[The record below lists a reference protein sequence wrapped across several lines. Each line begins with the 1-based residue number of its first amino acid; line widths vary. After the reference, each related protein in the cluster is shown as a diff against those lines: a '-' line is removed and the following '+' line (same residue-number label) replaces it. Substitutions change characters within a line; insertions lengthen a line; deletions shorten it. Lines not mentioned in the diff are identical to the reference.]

1 MCLLSGILSPS
12 LEVHAL
18 INLGYSLPAHVFKSS
33 LPIFKHF
40 VILEEDDSVCPPN
53 HCHSPLPFY
62 QDPGLAQEA
71 VSKKAIHHPLQ
82 VLVQLKRGGEGSRVE
97 DVT

>member
-1 MCLLSGILSPS
+1 MWCT
-12 LEVHAL
+12 L
-18 INLGYSLPAHVFKSS
+18 INLGYILPAHVFISS

-40 VILEEDDSVCPPN
+40 VIFEADDSVCPPN

-62 QDPGLAQEA
+62 QDLGLAG
-71 VSKKAIHHPLQ
+71 SKKAIHHPLLA
-82 VLVQLKRGGEGSRVE
+82 LVKLKRGGEGSRGE